1 MTRSIQ
7 DITRSKIKFADT
19 VFRKFRS
26 VRYGMTPCCID
37 DYDNVVTE
45 YNICEWLDSK
55 VLVRDIIK
63 VVSSIVSNPN
73 NPSSSDEYLQI
84 VVIDADGDAMKDFE
98 IYINNEKIGKTDVN
112 GHLNYTLENASL
124 ITSHT
129 LNFCHCFTTIGFDR
143 TQKLVVTVSNDPDK
157 LTCISPEI
165 TCTNATS
172 S

>member
-19 VFRKFRS
+19 VFRKFRA

-45 YNICEWLDSK
+45 YNICEWTDSK
-55 VLVRDIIK
+55 ILVRDITK

-73 NPSSSDEYLQI
+73 NPSSSNEYLQI
-84 VVIDADGDAMKDFE
+84 VVVDADGDAVKDFE
-98 IYINNEKIGKTDVN
+98 IYIDNEKIGKTDVN

-124 ITSHT
+124 ITSYT
-129 LNFCHCFTTIGFDR
+129 LNFCNCFTTIGFDR
-143 TQKLVVTVSNDPDK
+143 TQKLTVTVSNDPDK
-157 LTCISPEI
+157 LTCTSPEI
-165 TCTNATS
+165 TCTNVTS